1 MGLSAVCLML
11 AGCGGTISFSHNITT
26 GTTTAPHIAWATL
39 DPIFYGEALSAAQL
53 NATADVPGVFAYTPS
68 LGTVLSAGT
77 HTLSVTF
84 TPTDATNYSTASAS
98 AALTVNQAVPVL
110 NWAPPAAI
118 PYGTVLSATRLNV
131 TASVP
136 GAFTYTPTL
145 NSVLPTGSHTLSV
158 IFTPADAMNYS
169 TATVNSTL
177 TVNQTTPVLSWATP
191 SAISYGTAL
200 SAAQLN
206 TTASVPGVFT
216 YTPSIGA
223 VLAAGTHTL
232 SVTFTPTDATD
243 YADTS
248 ASVALTVNQTSPVL
262 SWAAPTAIAYG
273 TALSAA
279 QLKATA
285 SVPGTFA
292 YTPSLGTVLSEGSH
306 TLSVTFTP
314 TDATDYPAASA
325 SVALMVNQTS
335 PVLSWAAPS
344 AIAYGTALSAAQLNA
359 TASVPGTFAYTPSLG
374 TVLSVGTHTL
384 SVSFTPTDATDY
396 STASASVALTVNQ
409 TTPVL
414 SWATPSAISYGT
426 ALSAAQLNAT
436 ASVPGTFAYTPSLGT
451 VLSVGT
457 HTLSV
462 SFTPTDATDYAAT
475 SASVAL
481 TVNQATP
488 QITWAPTGLIAAGM
502 ALGSSQLNATATAPG
517 GTTKLAGSFLY
528 TPAAGTAVSSS
539 GVQTL
544 SVTFTPA
551 DTEDYTTAEASVTLT
566 VAAFGVAAWGD
577 SLTSGNQGILDR
589 NNYPSQLQKVI
600 TLPVENLG
608 VSGQTSTQ
616 IGVRE
621 GGIPVYVTVAGGSIP
636 ATGGVSVTFPTG
648 YEPVTSG
655 GPAGGVTGTILGV
668 HGTVTLASGTYTFT
682 PTASGSAVSAP
693 GSPQFVVDTPYA
705 GYLPVFWEGR
715 NNPFAVSQVLSDIA
729 AQVATVPSKQDYLVM
744 SIINTSTSSEWIGGS
759 SYLAIISLNNQLA
772 NSYGSH
778 YLDIRQLLV
787 SSYDPAQ
794 ITDVSDYQHDDVPTS
809 LHAAAGSGTLV
820 DSIGPADTSFAVNL
834 TTGSLVVNFIL
845 TIDTGENAENVKI
858 TDVSG
863 STVTVVRN
871 YGGLNTSHAAGAP
884 VTETDAIHLN
894 AQGYQV
900 VANAVAQY
908 LSAHDNS
915 KP

>member
-1 MGLSAVCLML
+1 
-11 AGCGGTISFSHNITT
+11 
-26 GTTTAPHIAWATL
+26 
-39 DPIFYGEALSAAQL
+39 LSAAQL
-53 NATADVPGVFAYTPS
+53 KATASVPGTFAYTPS
-68 LGTVLSAGT
+68 LGTVLSE
-77 HTLSVTF
+77 
-84 TPTDATNYSTASAS
+84 
-98 AALTVNQAVPVL
+98 
-110 NWAPPAAI
+110 
-118 PYGTVLSATRLNV
+118 
-131 TASVP
+131 
-136 GAFTYTPTL
+136 
-145 NSVLPTGSHTLSV
+145 GS
-158 IFTPADAMNYS
+158 
-169 TATVNSTL
+169 
-177 TVNQTTPVLSWATP
+177 
-191 SAISYGTAL
+191 
-200 SAAQLN
+200 
-206 TTASVPGVFT
+206 
-216 YTPSIGA
+216 
-223 VLAAGTHTL
+223 HTL

-759 SYLAIISLNNQLA
+759 SYLAIISLN
-772 NSYGSH
+772 H
-778 YLDIRQLLV
+778 YCPRQ
-787 SSYDPAQ
+787 
-794 ITDVSDYQHDDVPTS
+794 
-809 LHAAAGSGTLV
+809 
-820 DSIGPADTSFAVNL
+820 
-834 TTGSLVVNFIL
+834 
-845 TIDTGENAENVKI
+845 EN
-858 TDVSG
+858 
-863 STVTVVRN
+863 R
-871 YGGLNTSHAAGAP
+871 
-884 VTETDAIHLN
+884 
-894 AQGYQV
+894 
-900 VANAVAQY
+900 
-908 LSAHDNS
+908 
-915 KP
+915 

>member
-335 PVLSWAAPS
+335 PVLSWAA
-344 AIAYGTALSAAQLNA
+344 
-359 TASVPGTFAYTPSLG
+359 
-374 TVLSVGTHTL
+374 
-384 SVSFTPTDATDY
+384 
-396 STASASVALTVNQ
+396 
-409 TTPVL
+409 
-414 SWATPSAISYGT
+414 PSAISYGT

>member
-344 AIAYGTALSAAQLNA
+344 AIA
-359 TASVPGTFAYTPSLG
+359 
-374 TVLSVGTHTL
+374 
-384 SVSFTPTDATDY
+384 
-396 STASASVALTVNQ
+396 
-409 TTPVL
+409 
-414 SWATPSAISYGT
+414 YGT

>member
-262 SWAAPTAIAYG
+262 SWAAP
-273 TALSAA
+273 
-279 QLKATA
+279 
-285 SVPGTFA
+285 
-292 YTPSLGTVLSEGSH
+292 
-306 TLSVTFTP
+306 
-314 TDATDYPAASA
+314 
-325 SVALMVNQTS
+325 
-335 PVLSWAAPS
+335 S
-344 AIAYGTALSAAQLNA
+344 AIA
-359 TASVPGTFAYTPSLG
+359 
-374 TVLSVGTHTL
+374 
-384 SVSFTPTDATDY
+384 
-396 STASASVALTVNQ
+396 
-409 TTPVL
+409 
-414 SWATPSAISYGT
+414 YGT

-759 SYLAIISLNNQLA
+759 SYLAIISLN
-772 NSYGSH
+772 H
-778 YLDIRQLLV
+778 YCPRQ
-787 SSYDPAQ
+787 
-794 ITDVSDYQHDDVPTS
+794 
-809 LHAAAGSGTLV
+809 
-820 DSIGPADTSFAVNL
+820 
-834 TTGSLVVNFIL
+834 
-845 TIDTGENAENVKI
+845 EN
-858 TDVSG
+858 
-863 STVTVVRN
+863 R
-871 YGGLNTSHAAGAP
+871 
-884 VTETDAIHLN
+884 
-894 AQGYQV
+894 
-900 VANAVAQY
+900 
-908 LSAHDNS
+908 
-915 KP
+915 

>member
-1 MGLSAVCLML
+1 
-11 AGCGGTISFSHNITT
+11 
-26 GTTTAPHIAWATL
+26 
-39 DPIFYGEALSAAQL
+39 
-53 NATADVPGVFAYTPS
+53 
-68 LGTVLSAGT
+68 
-77 HTLSVTF
+77 
-84 TPTDATNYSTASAS
+84 
-98 AALTVNQAVPVL
+98 
-110 NWAPPAAI
+110 
-118 PYGTVLSATRLNV
+118 
-131 TASVP
+131 
-136 GAFTYTPTL
+136 
-145 NSVLPTGSHTLSV
+145 
-158 IFTPADAMNYS
+158 
-169 TATVNSTL
+169 
-177 TVNQTTPVLSWATP
+177 
-191 SAISYGTAL
+191 
-200 SAAQLN
+200 
-206 TTASVPGVFT
+206 
-216 YTPSIGA
+216 
-223 VLAAGTHTL
+223 
-232 SVTFTPTDATD
+232 
-243 YADTS
+243 
-248 ASVALTVNQTSPVL
+248 
-262 SWAAPTAIAYG
+262 
-273 TALSAA
+273 
-279 QLKATA
+279 
-285 SVPGTFA
+285 
-292 YTPSLGTVLSEGSH
+292 
-306 TLSVTFTP
+306 
-314 TDATDYPAASA
+314 
-325 SVALMVNQTS
+325 MVNQTS

-759 SYLAIISLNNQLA
+759 SYLAIISLN
-772 NSYGSH
+772 H
-778 YLDIRQLLV
+778 YCPRQ
-787 SSYDPAQ
+787 
-794 ITDVSDYQHDDVPTS
+794 
-809 LHAAAGSGTLV
+809 
-820 DSIGPADTSFAVNL
+820 
-834 TTGSLVVNFIL
+834 
-845 TIDTGENAENVKI
+845 EN
-858 TDVSG
+858 
-863 STVTVVRN
+863 R
-871 YGGLNTSHAAGAP
+871 
-884 VTETDAIHLN
+884 
-894 AQGYQV
+894 
-900 VANAVAQY
+900 
-908 LSAHDNS
+908 
-915 KP
+915 